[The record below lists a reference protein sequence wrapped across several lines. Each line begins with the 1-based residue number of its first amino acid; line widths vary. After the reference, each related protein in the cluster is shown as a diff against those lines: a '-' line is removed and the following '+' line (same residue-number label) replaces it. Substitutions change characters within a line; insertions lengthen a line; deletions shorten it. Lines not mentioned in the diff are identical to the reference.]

1 MLKVIRCLT
10 IVGGPVG
17 TSMQV
22 DGVWPVFS
30 ASGNNDIQCELYN
43 AGNDSIHMHSCSF
56 RL

>member
-1 MLKVIRCLT
+1 
-10 IVGGPVG
+10 
-17 TSMQV
+17 MQV